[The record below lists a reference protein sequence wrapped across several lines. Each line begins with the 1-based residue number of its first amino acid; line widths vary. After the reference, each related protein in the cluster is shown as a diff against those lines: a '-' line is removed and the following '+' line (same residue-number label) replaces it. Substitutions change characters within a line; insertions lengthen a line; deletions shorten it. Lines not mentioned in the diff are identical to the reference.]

1 MVQFAG
7 LKQAG
12 IVNNRVTLDRWRNA
26 PDPDR
31 RFPDPVPLGPNSIAW
46 FEDEVLEWLA
56 KRCAERTAKEAQRRA
71 KGVAMAEARAAR
83 RGGSR

>member
-1 MVQFAG
+1 MVRFAG
-7 LKQAG
+7 LKAAG
-12 IVNNRVTLDRWRNA
+12 IAENRVTLDRWRKD

-46 FEDEVLEWLA
+46 FEDEVLEWLT
-56 KRCAERTAKEAQRRA
+56 KRRAERAAKAAQRRA

-83 RGGSR
+83 RGRSR